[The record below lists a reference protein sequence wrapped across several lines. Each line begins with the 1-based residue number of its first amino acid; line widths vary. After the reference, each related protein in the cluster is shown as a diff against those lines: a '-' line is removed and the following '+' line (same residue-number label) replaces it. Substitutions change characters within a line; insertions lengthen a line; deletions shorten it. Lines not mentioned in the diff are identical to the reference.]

1 MPHPN
6 FSGFRSHPGRVC
18 PDDPRR
24 SPILRPD
31 HTPAKVRFPSVPC
44 LCFEHDSDRFAAS
57 LSIGASQPRNVV
69 GEGLGWVERS
79 HPKSPNITHRTT
91 RRRFSECTL
100 PMFHTPRR
108 ARRPKQ
114 HQPAPRRPTQRR
126 KGRPG
131 PLRTKLWRGH
141 DFGGTFSRF
150 GSRFLWPGRAVWIG
164 VRPCGRPGPGR
175 RGAQRVVGGLG
186 CSLMLALAR

>member
-79 HPKSPNITHRTT
+79 HPKSPNITERLGADFRNALCLCFTHLAGPVGQNST
-91 RRRFSECTL
+91 SQ
-100 PMFHTPRR
+100 PREG
-108 ARRPKQ
+108 
-114 HQPAPRRPTQRR
+114 PRNAE
-126 KGRPG
+126 KAV
-131 PLRTKLWRGH
+131 
-141 DFGGTFSRF
+141 
-150 GSRFLWPGRAVWIG
+150 PGRFAPNCGEGTISAVRSLG
-164 VRPCGRPGPGR
+164 LAQDFCGRGVQCGLASDPVAGR
-175 RGAQRVVGGLG
+175 DRVEGGHRGWWGV
-186 CSLMLALAR
+186 